1 MGLTI
6 FGPWALAEFS
16 ITLNG
21 YPITTASMPLL
32 LTSVSSHRSSPA
44 LASRFKAVLMCSI
57 YTMLVEELA
66 EIWPLPSDG
75 FLAAA

>member
-21 YPITTASMPLL
+21 YPITTASMPFLL
-32 LTSVSSHRSSPA
+32 ISVSSHRSSPA
-44 LASRFKAVLMCSI
+44 LASRFKAVLMGSI
-57 YTMLVEELA
+57 YTTFVEELA
-66 EIWPLPSDG
+66 EMWPLPSDG